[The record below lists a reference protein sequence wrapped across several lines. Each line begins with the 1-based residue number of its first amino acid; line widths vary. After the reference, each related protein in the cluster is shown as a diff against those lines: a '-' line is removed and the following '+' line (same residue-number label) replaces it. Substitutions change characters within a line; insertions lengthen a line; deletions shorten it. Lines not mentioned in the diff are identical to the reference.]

1 MCYVACYIWVYLSNF
16 GGYMSNNKLSPSLD
30 TIASVIGNTLQ
41 EVFGVVG
48 LGNKKSL
55 KDNINIF
62 FKTESFKDGVAV
74 KKENDKYIIDI
85 YVILS
90 YGVKISEVINN
101 ISSQVRFNLEKK
113 FNIKIKSINI
123 FIQDVKKI

>member
-1 MCYVACYIWVYLSNF
+1 
-16 GGYMSNNKLSPSLD
+16 MSNNKLSPSLD